1 MKEKHVATVIDIH
14 THAFGQ
20 PWLDMLAEH
29 GAPNY
34 GTKQMHDGKTY
45 LLEKG
50 VPASALQPE
59 AFDYGVKIRQMDRHG
74 IDIAIVSL
82 TSPNVFWG
90 SEAISAETAKL
101 VNDDQAAGQTAYPD
115 RIRWF
120 ASLPWEHPDR
130 AVAELD
136 RAVENGAVGV
146 MVTATINGRHLVDPL
161 FGPTWEAIDRH
172 RLPVLVHPAAPFG
185 AKEAEFSRERILM
198 PGVGFMFDTTL
209 GIARMVLDGFFD
221 RFTELKIIAAHGGG
235 YLPYVAG
242 RIDMFFDRETLV
254 EKKIDRQ
261 PSTYLEAI
269 WYDSIV
275 YNPGALDLCIEISGA
290 EKVMFGTDLP
300 MSADVDTLYALVD
313 RLPAD
318 QAAAI
323 RAGNARNLFGL

>member
-1 MKEKHVATVIDIH
+1 MATVIDIH

-20 PWLDMLAEH
+20 PWLDMITEH

-34 GTKQMHDGKTY
+34 GTKQMHDGKEY

-59 AFDYGVKIRQMDRHG
+59 AFDYDVKIRQMDRHD
-74 IDIAIVSL
+74 IDVAIVSL

-90 SEAISAETAKL
+90 SETISAQTARL

-120 ASLPWEHPDR
+120 ASLPWEYPGR

-136 RAVENGAVGV
+136 RAVKNGAVGV

-161 FGPTWEAIDRH
+161 FGLTWEAIDRH
-172 RLPVLVHPAAPFG
+172 RLPVLVHPTAPFG

-261 PSTYLEAI
+261 PSAYLEAI

-275 YNPGALDLCIEISGA
+275 YNPGALDLCMEISGPG
-290 EKVMFGTDLP
+290 KVMFGTDLP

-323 RAGNARNLFGL
+323 KAGNARDLFGL